1 MGKFH
6 GIYFLEELPL
16 APKFDVRHHPPM
28 TAKEA
33 YHSLVQHLPFQPT
46 KGQEGFL
53 YKLSE
58 FLTDDGHGKVF
69 LLRGY
74 AGTGKTSM
82 VTSVASTLHA
92 MRRKYALLAPTGR
105 AAKVLA
111 GYSGQRAF
119 TIHKFI
125 YQMVTDELGN
135 MRFALRLN
143 TGKRA
148 VIIVDEASMIAT
160 QSSSGGRIQSRDLF
174 SDLMQFLESGTDCRL
189 ILIGDNA
196 QLPPVGMAKSPA
208 LEASFLKQTSDFSKE
223 MMHELRDV
231 VRQEADSGILEN
243 ATSLRNLLLSDTT
256 DFRLKTEFEDITCV
270 DITEM
275 EETLDDAYATY
286 GDEGVMVVT
295 RSNKRANEFNRQIR
309 GRIKMMEE
317 EIDSGELLM
326 VVRNNYHWLPKK
338 STAGFI
344 ANGDLMETLRIGNIE
359 ERHGFRFVDATVRLL
374 DYPDDVPIEVKLMLT
389 TLYVESPSLPAEDS
403 EQLYLSVVAEYD
415 HLQSPSEQAKAVGED
430 PYLHALQVK
439 FGYAVTCHKAQGGQW
454 PAVFVDQG
462 YLTPEMMGTE
472 YIRWLYTAITR
483 ASEQLYLVGF
493 NPGFLDRE

>member
-1 MGKFH
+1 
-6 GIYFLEELPL
+6 
-16 APKFDVRHHPPM
+16 M
-28 TAKEA
+28 TPKEA
-33 YHSLVQHLPFQPT
+33 YHSLVKHLPFRPT

-58 FLTDDGHGKVF
+58 FLTEDGHGKVF

-82 VTSVASTLHA
+82 VTSVASTLRS
-92 MRRKYALLAPTGR
+92 MGRKYALLAPTGR

-125 YQMVTDELGN
+125 YQMVTDEFGN
-135 MRFALRLN
+135 VRFALRLN
-143 TGKRA
+143 TGKMA

-160 QSSSGGRIQSRDLF
+160 QTAAGGRIQSRDLF
-174 SDLMQFLESGTDCRL
+174 SDLMQFLESGTDCRM

-208 LEASFLKQTSDFSKE
+208 LEASFLKQTGGFERE

-243 ATSLRNLLLSDTT
+243 ATMLRDLLISETS
-256 DFRLKTEFEDITCV
+256 DFRLRTEFGDITCV
-270 DITEM
+270 DIADLEDA
-275 EETLDDAYATY
+275 LNDAYSTY
-286 GDEGVMVVT
+286 GEEGVMVVT

-317 EIDSGELLM
+317 EIDSGDLLM

-338 STAGFI
+338 SSAGFI
-344 ANGDLMETLRIGNIE
+344 ANGDLMEVLRVGNIE

-374 DYPDDVPIEVKLMLT
+374 DYPDDPSLDVKLMLT

-403 EQLYLSVVAEYD
+403 EQLYLSVVAEYN
-415 HLQSPSEQAKAVGED
+415 HLQSPSEQAKAVAED
-430 PYLHALQVK
+430 PYLNALQVK

-483 ASEQLYLVGF
+483 TSEQLYLVGF
-493 NPGFLDRE
+493 NPDFLDRED

>member
-1 MGKFH
+1 
-6 GIYFLEELPL
+6 
-16 APKFDVRHHPPM
+16 M
-28 TAKEA
+28 TPKEA
-33 YHSLVQHLPFQPT
+33 YHSLVRNLPFHPT

-58 FLTDDGHGKVF
+58 FLTEDGHGKVF

-82 VTSVASTLHA
+82 VTSVATTLRD

-125 YQMVTDELGN
+125 YQMVTDEMGN
-135 MRFALRLN
+135 VRFALRLN

-160 QSSSGGRIQSRDLF
+160 EAASGGRIQGRDLF
-174 SDLMQFLESGTDCRL
+174 TDLMQFLESGTDCRL
-189 ILIGDNA
+189 ILIGDDA

-208 LEASFLKQTSDFSKE
+208 LEASFLRQNGNFDQSMAHQLK
-223 MMHELRDV
+223 DV
-231 VRQEADSGILEN
+231 VRQESESGILIN
-243 ATSLRNLLLSDTT
+243 ATALRDILGSKEI
-256 DFRLKTEFEDITCV
+256 DFRLRTEFEDITCV
-270 DITEM
+270 DIQDLEDA
-275 EETLDDAYATY
+275 LNDAYSTY
-286 GDEGVMVVT
+286 GEEGVMIVT

-317 EIDSGELLM
+317 EIDSGDLLM

-338 STAGFI
+338 SSAGFI
-344 ANGDLMETLRIGNIE
+344 ANGDLMEVLRVGGIE

-374 DYPDDVPIEVKLMLT
+374 DYPDDPTLDVKLLLN
-389 TLYVESPSLPAEDS
+389 TLYAESPSLPAEES
-403 EQLYLSVVAEYD
+403 EQLYRTVRAEYA
-415 HLQSPSEQAKAVGED
+415 HLETASLQARAMSED
-430 PYLHALQVK
+430 PYLNALQVK

-462 YLTPEMMGTE
+462 YLTPEMLGTE
-472 YIRWLYTAITR
+472 YIRWLYTAVTR
-483 ASEQLYLVGF
+483 ATEQLYLVGF
-493 NPGFLDRE
+493 NPEFLDRED

>member
-1 MGKFH
+1 
-6 GIYFLEELPL
+6 
-16 APKFDVRHHPPM
+16 M

-33 YHSLVQHLPFQPT
+33 YHSLVKHLPFQPT

-58 FLTDDGHGKVF
+58 FLTEDGHGKVF

-82 VTSVASTLHA
+82 VMSVTATLQA

-111 GYSGQRAF
+111 SYSRQRAF

-125 YQMVTDELGN
+125 YQMVTDEFGN

-160 QSSSGGRIQSRDLF
+160 QAAAGGRIQSRDLF
-174 SDLMQFLESGTDCRL
+174 ADLLQFLESGSDCRL

-208 LEASFLKQTSDFSKE
+208 LEASFLKQTGDFTTE

-231 VRQEADSGILEN
+231 VRQEEGSGILEN
-243 ATSLRNLLLSDTT
+243 ATMLRNLLLSDTT

-270 DITEM
+270 DIM
-275 EETLDDAYATY
+275 ELEDALNDAYATY
-286 GDEGVMVVT
+286 GEESVMVVT

-317 EIDSGELLM
+317 EMDAGDLLM

-338 STAGFI
+338 SSAGFI
-344 ANGDLMETLRIGNIE
+344 ANGDLMEVLRMGGIE
-359 ERHGFRFVDATVRLL
+359 EQHGFRFADATVRLL
-374 DYPDDVPIEVKLMLT
+374 DYPDDPPMEVKLMLT

-403 EQLYLSVVAEYD
+403 ERLYLSVVADYD
-415 HLQSPSEQAKAVGED
+415 YLQTPSEQAKAVGSD
-430 PYLHALQVK
+430 PYLNALQVK

-462 YLTPEMMGTE
+462 YLTAEMMGTE
-472 YIRWLYTAITR
+472 YVRWLYTAITR

-493 NPGFLDRE
+493 SPELLDRE

>member
-1 MGKFH
+1 
-6 GIYFLEELPL
+6 
-16 APKFDVRHHPPM
+16 M

-33 YHSLVQHLPFQPT
+33 YHSLVKHLPFQPT

-58 FLTDDGHGKVF
+58 FLAEDGHGKVF

-82 VTSVASTLHA
+82 VMSVTATLQA

-111 GYSGQRAF
+111 SYSRQRAF

-125 YQMVTDELGN
+125 YQMVTDEYGN
-135 MRFALRLN
+135 VRFALRLN

-160 QSSSGGRIQSRDLF
+160 QAAAGGRIQSRDLF
-174 SDLMQFLESGTDCRL
+174 SDLLQFLEAGEDCRL

-208 LEASFLKQTSDFSKE
+208 LEASFLKQAGDFSKE

-231 VRQEADSGILEN
+231 VRQEEGSGILEN
-243 ATSLRNLLLSDTT
+243 ATMLRNLLLSDTT
-256 DFRLKTEFEDITCV
+256 DFMLRTEFEDITCV
-270 DITEM
+270 DIAEM
-275 EETLDDAYATY
+275 EEALEDAYATY
-286 GDEGVMVVT
+286 GDESVMVVT

-317 EIDSGELLM
+317 EMDAGDLLM

-344 ANGDLMETLRIGNIE
+344 ANGDLMEVLRMGGIE
-359 ERHGFRFVDATVRLL
+359 ERHGFRFADATVRLL
-374 DYPDDVPIEVKLMLT
+374 DYPDDPPIEVKLMLT

-403 EQLYLSVVAEYD
+403 ERLYLSVVADYD
-415 HLQSPSEQAKAVGED
+415 HLQTPSEQAKAVGSD
-430 PYLHALQVK
+430 PYLNALQVK

-493 NPGFLDRE
+493 SPELLDRE

>member
-1 MGKFH
+1 
-6 GIYFLEELPL
+6 
-16 APKFDVRHHPPM
+16 M

-33 YHSLVQHLPFQPT
+33 YHSLVKHLPFQPT

-58 FLTDDGHGKVF
+58 FLTEDGHGKVF

-82 VTSVASTLHA
+82 VMSVTTTLQV

-111 GYSGQRAF
+111 SYSRQRAF

-125 YQMVTDELGN
+125 YQMVTDEFGN

-160 QSSSGGRIQSRDLF
+160 QAAAGGRIQSRDLF
-174 SDLMQFLESGTDCRL
+174 ADLLQFLESGTDCRL

-208 LEASFLKQTSDFSKE
+208 LEASFLKQTGDFTTE

-231 VRQEADSGILEN
+231 VRQEEGSGILEN
-243 ATSLRNLLLSDTT
+243 ATMLRNLLLSDTT

-270 DITEM
+270 DIM
-275 EETLDDAYATY
+275 ELEDALNDAYATY
-286 GDEGVMVVT
+286 GEESVMVVT

-317 EIDSGELLM
+317 EMDAGDLLM

-344 ANGDLMETLRIGNIE
+344 ANGDLMEVLRMGGIE
-359 ERHGFRFVDATVRLL
+359 EQHGFRFADATVRLL
-374 DYPDDVPIEVKLMLT
+374 DYPDDPPMEVKLMLT

-403 EQLYLSVVAEYD
+403 ERLYLSVVADYD
-415 HLQSPSEQAKAVGED
+415 YLQTPSEQAKAVGSD
-430 PYLHALQVK
+430 PYLNALQVK

-462 YLTPEMMGTE
+462 YLTAEMMGTE
-472 YIRWLYTAITR
+472 YVRWLYTAITR

-493 NPGFLDRE
+493 SPELLDRE

>member
-1 MGKFH
+1 
-6 GIYFLEELPL
+6 
-16 APKFDVRHHPPM
+16 M

-33 YHSLVQHLPFQPT
+33 YHSLVKHLPFQPT

-58 FLTDDGHGKVF
+58 FLAEDGHGKVF

-82 VTSVASTLHA
+82 VMSVTATLQT

-111 GYSGQRAF
+111 SYSRQRAF

-125 YQMVTDELGN
+125 YQMVTDEFGN
-135 MRFALRLN
+135 VRFALRLN

-160 QSSSGGRIQSRDLF
+160 QAASGGRIQSRDLF
-174 SDLMQFLESGTDCRL
+174 SDLLQFLEAGENCRL

-208 LEASFLKQTSDFSKE
+208 LEASFLKQAGDFSNE

-231 VRQEADSGILEN
+231 VRQEEGSGILEN
-243 ATSLRNLLLSDTT
+243 ATMLRNLLLSDSS

-270 DITEM
+270 DIEDL
-275 EETLDDAYATY
+275 EDALNDAYSAY
-286 GDEGVMVVT
+286 GEEGVMVVT
-295 RSNKRANEFNRQIR
+295 RSNKRANQFNQQIR

-317 EIDSGELLM
+317 EIDSGDMLM

-374 DYPDDVPIEVKLMLT
+374 DYPDDPPVDVKLMLT

-403 EQLYLSVVAEYD
+403 ERLYLSVVAEYD
-415 HLQSPSEQAKAVGED
+415 HLQTPSEQAKAVSSD
-430 PYLHALQVK
+430 PYLNALQVK

-493 NPGFLDRE
+493 NPDCLDREG

>member
-1 MGKFH
+1 
-6 GIYFLEELPL
+6 L
-16 APKFDVRHHPPM
+16 
-28 TAKEA
+28 TSKEA
-33 YHSLVQHLPFQPT
+33 YHSLVQHLPFAPT

-58 FLTDDGHGKVF
+58 FLTDEDKGKVF

-82 VTSVASTLHA
+82 VTSVVSTLKT

-111 GYSGQRAF
+111 GYSRQRAF

-125 YQMVTDELGN
+125 YQLVTDEFGN
-135 MRFALRLN
+135 VKFVLRLN
-143 TGKRA
+143 TGKKA

-160 QSSSGGRIQSRDLF
+160 RTESTGRIQSRDLF
-174 SDLMQFLESGTDCRL
+174 ADLMQFLDSGTDCKL

-196 QLPPVGMAKSPA
+196 QLPPVGMDKSPA
-208 LEASFLKQTSDFSKE
+208 LEAAFLKTKGGFEPE
-223 MMHELRDV
+223 MQHELREV

-243 ATSLRNLLLSDTT
+243 ATALRNILFSEEL
-256 DFRLKTEFEDITCV
+256 DFRLQTNFDDITCV
-270 DITEM
+270 SIEDLEDA
-275 EETLDDAYATY
+275 LNDAYSIY
-286 GDEGVMVVT
+286 GEENVMVVT
-295 RSNKRANEFNRQIR
+295 RSNKRANQFNQQIR
-309 GRIKMMEE
+309 QRIRMMEE
-317 EIDSGELLM
+317 EIDAGDFLM
-326 VVRNNYHWLPKK
+326 VVRNNYFWLPKK
-338 STAGFI
+338 SSAGFI
-344 ANGDLMETLRIGNIE
+344 ANGDLVEVQRIGKIE
-359 ERHGFRFVDATVRLL
+359 EKHGFRFADATVRML
-374 DYPDDVPIEVKLMLT
+374 DYPDDAPIDVKLMLT
-389 TLYVESPSLPAEDS
+389 TLNVETPSLSNEDS
-403 EQLYLSVVAEYD
+403 EKLYLSVTQEHDY
-415 HLQSPSEQAKAVGED
+415 LQTPSEQAKAVGED

-493 NPGFLDRE
+493 NPDFLSE

>member
-1 MGKFH
+1 
-6 GIYFLEELPL
+6 
-16 APKFDVRHHPPM
+16 M
-28 TAKEA
+28 TSKEA
-33 YHSLVQHLPFQPT
+33 YHSLVKHLPFAPT

-58 FLTDDGHGKVF
+58 FLTEADHGKVF

-82 VTSVASTLHA
+82 VTSVASTLKS
-92 MRRKYALLAPTGR
+92 MGRKYALLAPTGR

-125 YQMVTDELGN
+125 YQMVTDEFGN
-135 MRFALRLN
+135 VKFALRLN
-143 TGKRA
+143 TGKKA

-160 QSSSGGRIQSRDLF
+160 QVGKDGRIQSRDLF
-174 SDLMQFLESGTDCRL
+174 SDLLQFLESGTDCRML
-189 ILIGDNA
+189 IIGDNA

-208 LEASFLKQTSDFSKE
+208 LEAAFLKQKGDFHVE

-231 VRQEADSGILEN
+231 VRQESDSGILEN
-243 ATSLRNLLLSDTT
+243 ATDLRNALLSETAT
-256 DFRLKTEFEDITCV
+256 FKLKTGFDDITCV
-270 DITEM
+270 DI
-275 EETLDDAYATY
+275 EELEDALNDAYSIY
-286 GDEGVMVVT
+286 GEEGVMVVT

-317 EIDSGELLM
+317 EIDSGDLLM

-338 STAGFI
+338 SEAGFI
-344 ANGDLMETLRIGNIE
+344 ANGDLLETLRIGNIE
-359 ERHGFRFVDATVRLL
+359 EKYGFRFVDATVRLL
-374 DYPDDVPIEVKLMLT
+374 DYPEHPSFDVKLMLS

-403 EQLYLSVVAEYD
+403 EQLYLAVCAE
-415 HLQSPSEQAKAVGED
+415 HAHHKSASEQAKAVGED
-430 PYLHALQVK
+430 PFYNALQVK

-462 YLTPEMMGTE
+462 YLTQEMMGTE
-472 YIRWLYTAITR
+472 YVRWLYTAITR

-493 NPGFLDRE
+493 NPDLLDNTD

>member
-1 MGKFH
+1 
-6 GIYFLEELPL
+6 
-16 APKFDVRHHPPM
+16 M
-28 TAKEA
+28 TSKEA
-33 YHSLVQHLPFQPT
+33 YHSLVQHLPFAPT

-58 FLTDDGHGKVF
+58 FLTDDDKGKVF

-82 VTSVASTLHA
+82 VTSVVTTLKL

-111 GYSGQRAF
+111 GYSRQRAF

-125 YQMVTDELGN
+125 YQMVTDEFGN
-135 MRFALRLN
+135 VKFALRLN
-143 TGKRA
+143 TGKKA
-148 VIIVDEASMIAT
+148 VIIVDEASMIAA
-160 QSSSGGRIQSRDLF
+160 QVQASKGRIQSRDLF
-174 SDLMQFLESGTDCRL
+174 ADLMQFLDSGTDCKL

-196 QLPPVGMAKSPA
+196 QLPPVGMDKSPA
-208 LEASFLKQTSDFSKE
+208 LEASFLRRSGGFDTE
-223 MMHELRDV
+223 MQHELKDV

-243 ATSLRNLLLSDTT
+243 ATALRDLLLSDTS
-256 DFRLKTEFEDITCV
+256 DFRIKTSFDDITCV
-270 DITEM
+270 DIQDLEDA
-275 EETLDDAYATY
+275 LNDAYSIY
-286 GDEGVMVVT
+286 GEEHVMVVT
-295 RSNKRANEFNRQIR
+295 RSNKRANQFNQQIR
-309 GRIKMMEE
+309 ARIRMMEE
-317 EIDSGELLM
+317 EIDAGDFLM

-338 STAGFI
+338 SSAGFI
-344 ANGDLMETLRIGNIE
+344 ANGDLIEVQRIGNIE
-359 ERHGFRFVDATVRLL
+359 DKHGFRFADATVRML
-374 DYPDDVPIEVKLMLT
+374 DYPDDPSIDVKLMLS
-389 TLYVESPSLPAEDS
+389 TLYAETPSLSAEDS
-403 EQLYLSVVAEYD
+403 EQLYQAVSMEHD
-415 HLQSPSEQAKAVGED
+415 HHQTPSEQAKTMGED

-493 NPGFLDRE
+493 NPDFLED

>member
-1 MGKFH
+1 
-6 GIYFLEELPL
+6 
-16 APKFDVRHHPPM
+16 M

-33 YHSLVQHLPFQPT
+33 YHSLVQHLPFKPT

-58 FLTDDGHGKVF
+58 FLTEDGHGKVF

-82 VTSVASTLHA
+82 VMSVTATLQA

-111 GYSGQRAF
+111 SYSRQRAF

-125 YQMVTDELGN
+125 YQMMTDQFGN
-135 MRFALRLN
+135 VRFALRIN

-160 QSSSGGRIQSRDLF
+160 QTASGGRIQSRDLF
-174 SDLMQFLESGTDCRL
+174 SDLLQFLESGEDCRL
-189 ILIGDNA
+189 LLIGDNA

-208 LEASFLKQTSDFSKE
+208 LEASFLKQSGDFTNE

-231 VRQEADSGILEN
+231 VRQEAGSGILDN
-243 ATSLRNLLLSDTT
+243 ATMLRNQLLSDTT
-256 DFRLKTEFEDITCV
+256 DFKLRTEFEDITCV
-270 DITEM
+270 DIAEM
-275 EETLDDAYATY
+275 EEALEDAYATY
-286 GDEGVMVVT
+286 GEEGVMVVT

-317 EIDSGELLM
+317 EMDAGDLLM
-326 VVRNNYHWLPKK
+326 VVRNNYHWLPRK

-344 ANGDLMETLRIGNIE
+344 ANGDLMEVQRMGGIE
-359 ERHGFRFVDATVRLL
+359 ERHGFRFADATVRLL
-374 DYPDDVPIEVKLMLT
+374 DYPDDPPIEVKLMLS

-403 EQLYLSVVAEYD
+403 ERLYLSVVAEHG
-415 HLQSPSEQAKAVGED
+415 HLPPPSEQAKAVASD
-430 PYLHALQVK
+430 PYLNALQVK

-462 YLTPEMMGTE
+462 YLTAEMMGTE

-493 NPGFLDRE
+493 SPELLDRED